1 MTNTRT
7 PLTSPQLQKASR
19 GNLGDNIDLKRNI
32 LLVDCEN
39 VGSCLPEYL
48 VNQHQFD
55 HIALFVG
62 SNQKQIC
69 IDTILLM
76 QRFALSN
83 EIIRVPMNGNNALD
97 FVLSA
102 EAGKHAH
109 QGRNVSVLSNDH
121 GFDAMIVH
129 LKEQYGINAKRLTP
143 PKSIDEPNK
152 PVQKKGVSK
161 NGTATKTK
169 SN

>member
-1 MTNTRT
+1 MCNV
-7 PLTSPQLQKASR
+7 
-19 GNLGDNIDLKRNI
+19 

-39 VGSCLPEYL
+39 VGSCLPEPV
-48 VNQHQFD
+48 VNQRQFD
-55 HIALFVG
+55 HIVLFVSSG
-62 SNQKQIC
+62 QKQIC

-76 QRFALSN
+76 QRFASTN
-83 EIIRVPMNGNNALD
+83 EIIRVPMQGNNALD

-121 GFDAMIVH
+121 GFDPMIAH
-129 LKEQYGINAKRLTP
+129 LQEQYGINAKRLTRP
-143 PKSIDEPNK
+143 ALPKEPVK
-152 PVQKKGVSK
+152 PVQPKGVLK